1 MSGLWFLSMWISPQ
15 TTRASS
21 NVVAEFQEQSHAGA
35 VLPLEVMGLSQSPGA
50 PGQSLQWPQ

>member
-1 MSGLWFLSMWISPQ
+1 MWISPQ
-15 TTRASS
+15 TTRTSS